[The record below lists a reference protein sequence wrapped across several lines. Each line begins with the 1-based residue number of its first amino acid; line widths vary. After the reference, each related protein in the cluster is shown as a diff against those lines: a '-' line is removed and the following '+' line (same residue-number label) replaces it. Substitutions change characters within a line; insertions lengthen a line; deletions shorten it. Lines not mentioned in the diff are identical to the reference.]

1 MKKNWKLFIAI
12 AAMIGIVAWAVS
24 SILPRS
30 VSGANL
36 TFGVG
41 SGTVTINNPSDA
53 PVAVQLVGKG
63 TRSFSVSSSLESV
76 AGSSTRQGS
85 GSSATQLFEYAS
97 PPGTSEFTVTR
108 GNSVNFLSN
117 TDTNLAATIQPLSEG
132 ETRTTLVIAAI
143 AVLGGLYYF
152 SRSTGHRWMKIF
164 QSREVPVLVVAP
176 AAETPV
182 GDANRG
188 RDGRMYSNYGNKD

>member
-1 MKKNWKLFIAI
+1 MKTNWKLFLVI
-12 AAMIGIVAWAVS
+12 AAMIGIVAWAVGS
-24 SILPRS
+24 VLPRS

-41 SGTVTINNPSDA
+41 SGTVAINNPSDE

-63 TRSFSVSSSLESV
+63 TRAFTVSSSLEGV
-76 AGSSTRQGS
+76 TGSSTRQGS
-85 GSSATQLFEYAS
+85 GSSATQLFEFAS
-97 PPGTSEFTVTR
+97 PPGLSEFTVTR
-108 GNSVNFLSN
+108 GNSVNFVSN
-117 TDTNLAATIQPLSEG
+117 TVTNLAATIRPLSEG

-143 AVLGGLYYF
+143 AVLVGLYYF
-152 SRSTGHRWMKIF
+152 SRSIGHRWLKTF
-164 QSREVPVLVVAP
+164 QRREVPVLVVAP

-188 RDGRMYSNYGNKD
+188 RDGRMYSNYGSKD